1 MIRTKTDVI
10 DMFLLQKEFVIEI
23 IADLFLLEHTSHVCS
38 IASQW
43 AKTGTYAQ
51 CSESRGGNL
60 FDIFSTDR
68 CVPDP

>member
-1 MIRTKTDVI
+1 M
-10 DMFLLQKEFVIEI
+10 LN
-23 IADLFLLEHTSHVCS
+23 SCS

-68 CVPDP
+68 CVSDP